1 MLKKSIFGMMMSLS
15 VFILVVVMLPLE
27 QINAQGARSIVPVP
41 RITIETIDPATGMA
55 KSTYC
60 IGVNTIDIKL
70 TNSSGYGQYVSVINH
85 DTRGAERTLF
95 SGHVPTGVSY
105 LSRLLGS
112 QLALTGPV
120 GTETLRI
127 VSNASAGTSSQG
139 QATGSWVSYYVQ
151 ECGAPAPSPMPMPG
165 PAPGP
170 GYYAQIWAQAYPYA
184 VEQGKKSTITLQTSV
199 GSQPNTTYYF
209 EILNSWGQLWKRIP
223 VVKHPYD
230 RYQVTLPVGK
240 ATKPGVLTY
249 TVNLLVEFAGQH
261 EKIAS
266 TQFSF
271 QVVTAGSLPQTPYN
285 PGYPGWPAPYGTDPY
300 SGMPGYGVPMPAPVP
315 LPYGAP
321 PYNPYSPY
329 GKNYLG
335 GPQGERQVK

>member
-1 MLKKSIFGMMMSLS
+1 
-15 VFILVVVMLPLE
+15 
-27 QINAQGARSIVPVP
+27 
-41 RITIETIDPATGMA
+41 
-55 KSTYC
+55 
-60 IGVNTIDIKL
+60 
-70 TNSSGYGQYVSVINH
+70 
-85 DTRGAERTLF
+85 
-95 SGHVPTGVSY
+95 
-105 LSRLLGS
+105 
-112 QLALTGPV
+112 
-120 GTETLRI
+120 
-127 VSNASAGTSSQG
+127 
-139 QATGSWVSYYVQ
+139 
-151 ECGAPAPSPMPMPG
+151 MPG

-285 PGYPGWPAPYGTDPY
+285 PGYPGWPMPHDPY

-315 LPYGAP
+315 LPYGTP